1 MSPQA
6 VTDSEQVITAPVL
19 VLVGPT
25 AIGKTELSLAMAH
38 RFGCEII
45 SVDSMQVYRH
55 MDIGTA
61 KPSLEERGGVPHHL
75 IDIVDPREQY
85 DAARFVEDAL
95 RAIGG
100 IVSRGNIP
108 LLTGGTGLYL
118 KALTEGLFAA
128 AFSDEAIRSRL
139 NRRLRQEGGESL
151 YRELQAVDPETAAR
165 LHVNDG
171 QRLTRALEI
180 FYGTG
185 IPWSVHLRRQPD
197 RRAKFSRLLLL
208 GLSCERDSLYERIE
222 QRTGQMMAQGFVRE
236 VEKLLDMGYSPD
248 LKAMQAIGYRHV
260 NNYLAGKWG
269 RAETIRLLVRDTR
282 RYAKRQLTWFR
293 ANPAMNWYDREDVGK
308 VMDHAARFLESAQK

>member
-95 RAIGG
+95 LAING

-118 KALTEGLFAA
+118 KALTEGLFAT
-128 AFSDEAIRSRL
+128 AFSDEAIR
-139 NRRLRQEGGESL
+139 
-151 YRELQAVDPETAAR
+151 
-165 LHVNDG
+165 
-171 QRLTRALEI
+171 
-180 FYGTG
+180 
-185 IPWSVHLRRQPD
+185 
-197 RRAKFSRLLLL
+197 
-208 GLSCERDSLYERIE
+208 
-222 QRTGQMMAQGFVRE
+222 
-236 VEKLLDMGYSPD
+236 
-248 LKAMQAIGYRHV
+248 
-260 NNYLAGKWG
+260 
-269 RAETIRLLVRDTR
+269 
-282 RYAKRQLTWFR
+282 
-293 ANPAMNWYDREDVGK
+293 
-308 VMDHAARFLESAQK
+308 

>member
-1 MSPQA
+1 MTA
-6 VTDSEQVITAPVL
+6 EKLITAPVL

-25 AIGKTELSLAMAH
+25 AIGKTELSLEMAR
-38 RFGCEII
+38 RFSCEVI

-61 KPSLEERGGVPHHL
+61 KPSLEERGRAPHHL
-75 IDIVDPREQY
+75 IDIVDPGEQY

-95 RAIGG
+95 RAINT

-118 KALTEGLFAA
+118 KALTEGLFEA
-128 AFSDEAIRSRL
+128 AFSDAAIRSRL
-139 NRRLRQEGGESL
+139 NRRLRLEGGESL
-151 YRELQAVDPETAAR
+151 YLELQAVDPETAAR

-171 QRLTRALEI
+171 QRVTRALEI

-197 RRAKFSRLLLL
+197 RRAQFSRLLLL
-208 GLSCERDSLYERIE
+208 GLNCARDLLYERIE
-222 QRTGQMMAQGFVRE
+222 QRTGQMMAQGFVQE

-248 LKAMQAIGYRHV
+248 LPAMQAIGYRHV
-260 NNYLAGKWG
+260 NKYLAGEWG

-293 ANPAMNWYDREDVGK
+293 ANPAMNWYDREDAGMI
-308 VMDHAARFLESAQK
+308 MDHAGRFLEGA